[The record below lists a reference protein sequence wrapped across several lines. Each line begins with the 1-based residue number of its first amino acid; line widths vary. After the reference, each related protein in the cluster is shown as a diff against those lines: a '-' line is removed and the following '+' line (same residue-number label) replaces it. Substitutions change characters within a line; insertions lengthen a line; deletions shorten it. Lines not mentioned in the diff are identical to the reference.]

1 MLRLVVRP
9 HEILDETVSDA
20 NVPVRRRA
28 LVGTAGLRRARLEQ
42 LHAHVFDREIPA
54 RGQRSLEQA
63 DGAHAL
69 CEHLAVEEHADAAAR
84 RVHVDPVERIACMT
98 EQELVFGEPFVHPI
112 PVERD
117 VSREK

>member
-1 MLRLVVRP
+1 MLWLLVRP

-54 RGQRSLEQA
+54 RRQCSLEQA